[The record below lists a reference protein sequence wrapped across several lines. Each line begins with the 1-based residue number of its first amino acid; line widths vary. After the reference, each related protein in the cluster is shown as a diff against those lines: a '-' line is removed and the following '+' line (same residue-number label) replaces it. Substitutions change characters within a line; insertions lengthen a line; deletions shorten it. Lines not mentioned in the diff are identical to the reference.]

1 MNITQAEGD
10 KPTSAFRASILH
22 CLARP
27 DPDCPSEAVEYIADG
42 ILLVRE
48 GCVAALGEAT
58 DMLAK
63 LPDAVTIQDWR
74 GHLLVPG
81 FIDTHVHYPQTD
93 IVASHGEQ
101 LLDWLE
107 KYVLPDEARFDDPDV
122 CAETAR
128 FFLDE
133 LARNG
138 TTTACV
144 FATVHPASVDA
155 LLQAALERGLRMVA
169 GKVLMDRNCPDTLC
183 EASDSGMRHSLD
195 LIERWHGKG
204 RLAYALTPR
213 FAPTS
218 SGAQLAA
225 VGEMLDAN
233 PGLYLQTHM
242 AETARETAWVAE
254 LFPEATSYLDVYERA
269 GLIRPRSVLAHCIH
283 IGDSDRQRLAARDAS
298 IAFCPSSNL
307 FLGSGLFDYVAAR
320 DAGIRL
326 GLGTDIGAGT
336 AFGIPATAGEA
347 YKVCRMAGGSM
358 GPFEAFY
365 LATLGGARALH
376 MDDVIGNFHAGK
388 EADFVLLDYN
398 ATPLLAR
405 RTGRASRL
413 EEKLFALMVLGDD
426 RMVAATY
433 ILGEQAHVRN

>member
-1 MNITQAEGD
+1 MR
-10 KPTSAFRASILH
+10 AFRASILH
-22 CLARP
+22 CLAEP
-27 DPDCPSEAVEYIADG
+27 HPKAAAEAVEYIEDG
-42 ILLVRE
+42 LLLVRD
-48 GCVAALGEAT
+48 GHIAGAGPAAE
-58 DMLAK
+58 MLS
-63 LPDAVTIQDWR
+63 LVPDAVAVTDWR

-81 FIDTHVHYPQTD
+81 FVDTHVHYPQTD
-93 IVASHGEQ
+93 VIASHGEH

-107 KYVLPDEARFDDPDV
+107 KYVLPDESRFSDPEV
-122 CAETAR
+122 CAEVAG

-144 FATVHPASVDA
+144 FGTVHQESVDA
-155 LLQAALERGLRMVA
+155 LMRAAQQRRLRMVA
-169 GKVLMDRNCPDTLC
+169 GKVLMDRNCPDALR
-183 EASDSGMRHSLD
+183 EDSDMGIARSLE
-195 LIERWHGKG
+195 LIERWHGND

-218 SGAQLAA
+218 TRAQLAA
-225 VGEMLDAN
+225 VGELLDAR

-242 AETARETAWVAE
+242 SETVEETAWVAR
-254 LFPEATSYLDVYERA
+254 LFPEASSYLDVYERA

-283 IGDSDRQRLAARDAS
+283 IGKSERSHIAAADAA

-307 FLGSGLFDYVAAR
+307 FLGSGLFDFVAAR
-320 DAGIRL
+320 DAGIRM

-336 AFGIPATAGEA
+336 RFGIPPTAGEA
-347 YKVCRMAGGSM
+347 YKACRLAGRDLEPM
-358 GPFEAFY
+358 EAFY

-376 MDDVIGNFHAGK
+376 MDDVIGNFQPGK

-405 RTGRASRL
+405 RIAKASNL
-413 EEKLFALMVLGDD
+413 EERLFALMMLGDD

-433 ILGEQAHVRN
+433 ILGEQAHVRD